1 MTPMIDIV
9 FQIIIFFI
17 CTIEIDK
24 SIIDEK
30 VNHAWARDAAAV
42 EEQIPGTVTIN
53 VRANGT
59 VNIGGT
65 LMDINTFQGIMRT
78 TAARLGNN
86 FPVVIHGDL
95 RTSHEY
101 IKLVMD
107 VCKGIGIWRVS
118 FAALKF
124 EG

>member
-1 MTPMIDIV
+1 M
-9 FQIIIFFI
+9 
-17 CTIEIDK
+17 
-24 SIIDEK
+24 
-30 VNHAWARDAAAV
+30 

-86 FPVVIHGDL
+86 FPGVIHGDL